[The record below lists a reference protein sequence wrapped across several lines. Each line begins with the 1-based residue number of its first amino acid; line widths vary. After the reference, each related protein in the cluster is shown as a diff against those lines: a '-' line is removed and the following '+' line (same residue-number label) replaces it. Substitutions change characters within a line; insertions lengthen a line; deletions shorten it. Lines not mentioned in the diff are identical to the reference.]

1 VSRKW
6 VGLIGFLLVAAL
18 LVTVLLTGVLRK
30 PLQAP
35 AGAKEALQFQLRS
48 HPNDRSLAETVSLRL
63 AGNPWVINEQVDASG
78 KTWWEVPLPPD
89 HEVADLKRAD
99 KDADI
104 EAVRLVPWPPDSA
117 GMNWN

>member
-1 VSRKW
+1 MNKSM
-6 VGLIGFLLVAAL
+6 
-18 LVTVLLTGVLRK
+18 
-30 PLQAP
+30 PP
-35 AGAKEALQFQLRS
+35 A
-48 HPNDRSLAETVSLRL
+48 
-63 AGNPWVINEQVDASG
+63 

-117 GMNWN
+117 GMIWN